1 MTKDIYITKD
11 IHTTK
16 YTRTTKDI
24 YIIKDIHTTKDTYI
38 TKDIDTIKD
47 TVNDTT
53 KTHNFSQYLS
63 IPMFDSDPQAYHAH
77 DRPPSRKKS

>member
-1 MTKDIYITKD
+1 MTKDIYITKY

-24 YIIKDIHTTKDTYI
+24 NIIKDIHT

-47 TVNDTT
+47 TVKDTT

-77 DRPPSRKKS
+77 DRPPGRKKS